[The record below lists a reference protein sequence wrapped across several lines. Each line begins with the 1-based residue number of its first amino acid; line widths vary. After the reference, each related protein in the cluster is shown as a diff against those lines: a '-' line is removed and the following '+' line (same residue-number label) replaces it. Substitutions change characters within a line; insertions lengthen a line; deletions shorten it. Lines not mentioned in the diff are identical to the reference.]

1 MSDEVKIEID
11 DFVPIYAP
19 KSQSILSC
27 LEQHDI
33 RIEYQCRSG
42 YCGACRVKLLE
53 GRVDYDEP
61 PLAFI
66 KENEILTCCSKA
78 ITDLKLERPLT

>member
-1 MSDEVKIEID
+1 MSDEVKVEVED
-11 DFVPIYAP
+11 LVPFYVS
-19 KSQSILSC
+19 KSEPLLNS
-27 LEQHDI
+27 LEEHDI

-42 YCGACRVKLLE
+42 YCGACRVTLLE

-66 KENEILTCCSKA
+66 KENEILTCCCKA
-78 ITDLKLERPLT
+78 ITDLKIMRPL

>member
-1 MSDEVKIEID
+1 MSEEVKVQVD
-11 DFVPIYAP
+11 DLMPIYAP
-19 KSQSILSC
+19 KSQPILDS

-53 GRVDYDEP
+53 GRVEYQEP
-61 PLAFI
+61 PLAFL
-66 KENEILTCCSKA
+66 KENEIVTCCSRA
-78 ITDLKLERPLT
+78 ITDIKLERPL